1 MLKKFKKH
9 MYTPSEK
16 ISCLTLQYMRPDRTS
31 GLLYVSLPQYFL
43 YITANKKSECKVKTL
58 CQHTNMHQK
67 WAVKF
72 ISYILQM
79 LCYALLCS
87 HSNPQC
93 LKF

>member
-1 MLKKFKKH
+1 MLKKFKNH

-43 YITANKKSECKVKTL
+43 YITAKRYSQNVETGRDYVSAHKFAPIKC
-58 CQHTNMHQK
+58 
-67 WAVKF
+67 AVKF

-79 LCYALLCS
+79 LCFGGNLTLIA
-87 HSNPQC
+87 
-93 LKF
+93 